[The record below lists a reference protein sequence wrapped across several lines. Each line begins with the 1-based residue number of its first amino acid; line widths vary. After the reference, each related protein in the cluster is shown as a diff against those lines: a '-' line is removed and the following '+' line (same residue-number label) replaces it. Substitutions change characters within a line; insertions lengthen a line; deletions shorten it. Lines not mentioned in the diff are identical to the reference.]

1 MPHDAVLQ
9 VRQACRRVDQPDAA
23 RSKLIQRRRHRI
35 DREVSRPQVVLDRAG
50 QRHEIEVHVVCRQ
63 QYPDAAALGVE
74 REVVAVEHFRN
85 VRPYPQRI
93 GLDCYV
99 EVLDLPSEQNIA
111 QEPAR
116 RPGIDPFDGEDGR
129 QL

>member
-1 MPHDAVLQ
+1 M
-9 VRQACRRVDQPDAA
+9 
-23 RSKLIQRRRHRI
+23 
-35 DREVSRPQVVLDRAG
+35 
-50 QRHEIEVHVVCRQ
+50 CRQ

-74 REVVAVEHFRN
+74 REVVPVEHLRN
-85 VRPYPQRI
+85 GRPYPQRI

-99 EVLDLPSEQNIA
+99 EVLNLPSEQNIA

-116 RPGIDPFDGEDGR
+116 RPGIDPLDGEDGR